1 MLPPETTGVMAARA
15 EIAAMIAV
23 LDMMKGY
30 LLGLTSRTSEAIR
43 FLHVSSEALG
53 AGFSVELFC
62 DLQAAANR
70 RLLRV
75 WREHGLP
82 ADDRI

>member
-1 MLPPETTGVMAARA
+1 VEHGYRFARRRSAGIRMLPPETTGVMAARA

-43 FLHVSSEALG
+43 FLHV
-53 AGFSVELFC
+53 
-62 DLQAAANR
+62 
-70 RLLRV
+70 
-75 WREHGLP
+75 
-82 ADDRI
+82 